1 MNYRTKILN
10 SHFLTLNSIIS
21 TPNGHRSRPNLLSW
35 VPNGQEPNGHG
46 ALDVSPNSLKSKPN
60 PLSYVPSTRVSK
72 RHLDRGVIHNI
83 PLEVRV
89 V

>member
-1 MNYRTKILN
+1 MNYRIEIFN
-10 SHFLTLNSIIS
+10 SQFLTLNSIIS
-21 TPNGHRSRPNLLSW
+21 TPNDHRSRPNLLLL
-35 VPNGQEPNGHG
+35 VPNGQGPNGHG
-46 ALDVSPNSLKSKPN
+46 ALDVSPNGLESKPN

-83 PLEVRV
+83 PPEVRV